1 MKKGLNLFVALVLIG
16 TAVLSFHSIKGLAA
30 TIPTIEHTYPS
41 SNDQYVPVD
50 TDIKIEF
57 NDKVLRMA
65 AGSITVLEDGQY
77 VPLDIKEYR
86 KSGNSVFV
94 ILSKPLDFNK
104 TYTVSLTGNSVT
116 LSNGQYAQNMS
127 FSFRTNYYDFYE
139 LMVINE
145 KRLKDMLAAY
155 SPRQIMA
162 VAPKKYINEVTVLHK
177 KQGALQEEQSS
188 TNGIT
193 NIDVVTKSEDVSYV
207 HVDIMKGDKVLK
219 NQYASKVTADPNGKT
234 QSKGN
239 TLTFDVGFSKMPD
252 FYDVRIRIF
261 NSANKEI
268 DSKIVKFSAAEKLI
282 TEYNEAYKYETDG
295 GVLSFHEL
303 LSDEKLFSS
312 LLSEH
317 NIRDLKVQVVDR

>member
-16 TAVLSFHSIKGLAA
+16 TAVLSFHSIKGYAA

-57 NDKVLRMA
+57 NDTVRNVN
-65 AGSITVLEDGQY
+65 GSSISVYENGTYL
-77 VPLDIKEYR
+77 PLDVETYK
-86 KSGNSVFV
+86 KNGNSLSI

-104 TYTVSLTGNSVT
+104 TYTVSLSGNSVE
-116 LSNGQYAQNMS
+116 LANGQYNQTLN

-177 KQGALQEEQSS
+177 KQGALLEEQSS

-207 HVDIMKGDKVLK
+207 HVDIMKGDRVLK

-239 TLTFDVGFSKMPD
+239 TFTFDVGFSKMPD
-252 FYDVRIRIF
+252 FYDVRIKVF
-261 NSANKEI
+261 NSANKQI
-268 DSKIVKFSAAEKLI
+268 DEKLVKFSAAEKLI
-282 TEYNEAYKYETDG
+282 TEYNESYKYETDSA
-295 GVLSFHEL
+295 VISFYEL

>member
-1 MKKGLNLFVALVLIG
+1 MKKALNLFVALVLIG
-16 TAVLSFHSIKGLAA
+16 TAVLSFHSIKGYAA

-57 NDKVLRMA
+57 NDKVLRVTP
-65 AGSITVLEDGQY
+65 GSITVQEDGQY
-77 VPLDIKEYR
+77 IPLGIKEYR
-86 KSGNSVFV
+86 KSGNSVFI

-104 TYTVSLTGNSVT
+104 TYTVDLFGNSVT
-116 LSNGQYAQNMS
+116 LSNGQYAQSMS
-127 FSFRTNYYDFYE
+127 FSFKTNYYDFYE

-145 KRLKDMLAAY
+145 KRLKDMLSAY

-207 HVDIMKGDKVLK
+207 HVDIMKGDRVLK

-234 QSKGN
+234 QSKGD
-239 TLTFDVGFSKMPD
+239 TFTFDVGFSKMPD
-252 FYDVRIRIF
+252 FYDVRIKVF
-261 NSANKEI
+261 NSANKQI
-268 DSKIVKFSAAEKLI
+268 DEKLVKFSAAEKLI
-282 TEYNEAYKYETDG
+282 TEFNESYKYETDG
-295 GVLSFHEL
+295 AVISFHEL